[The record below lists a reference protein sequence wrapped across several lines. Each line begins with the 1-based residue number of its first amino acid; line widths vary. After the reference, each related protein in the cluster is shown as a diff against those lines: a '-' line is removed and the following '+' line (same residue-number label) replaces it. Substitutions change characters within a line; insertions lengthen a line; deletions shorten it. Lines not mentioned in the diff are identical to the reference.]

1 MAPFWYHVKIYN
13 TDTVNSKTMVV
24 FDVPGKY
31 HILSLRSWIQTR
43 YGKSL
48 GVGEAGRGGGVFL
61 KLLKILE
68 KKKKKIDGPNR
79 SIFQGIHSYEA

>member
-1 MAPFWYHVKIYN
+1 
-13 TDTVNSKTMVV
+13 MVV

-48 GVGEAGRGGGVFL
+48 GVGEAGRGGGFFPEII
-61 KLLKILE
+61 KDSRKKEE
-68 KKKKKIDGPNR
+68 KN
-79 SIFQGIHSYEA
+79 

>member
-1 MAPFWYHVKIYN
+1 
-13 TDTVNSKTMVV
+13 MVV

-31 HILSLRSWIQTR
+31 HILISFRSWIQTR

-48 GVGEAGRGGGVFL
+48 GVGEARVGVFL

-68 KKKKKIDGPNR
+68 NKKKKIDGPNR
-79 SIFQGIHSYEA
+79 SIFQGVHSYEA